1 MPLLGGVRQIVRLV
15 SQGAKSATARA
26 RSLRV
31 RSLGGKVSLLAVG
44 VSGLLA
50 LGLTALG
57 YVKAAKGLR
66 ERSESALAAEARL
79 TANLVDA
86 WEGEREGGLRALV
99 LRQGVRQVL
108 EMAAAP
114 APEDLDAAGQAL
126 ADVAA
131 LEQDADS
138 ISLVSLSGTVIRSS
152 KESDQGRDLSHRAD
166 VRAALDGRASVTG
179 VQISPATGQMALYL
193 STPVNGSNGTVI
205 GATRVRSTLDGL
217 QALVT
222 QAKDRAGAGA
232 EGVLLDD
239 QGLVLAATEGPRARM
254 KAARELSVGLSA
266 AERATALTVLHFSL
280 GGAEHLGVALP
291 LRNMRWVYVATLPVS
306 EVERAAREFLR
317 TAALAACAGLAG
329 AGLLSFLFARRM
341 VRSVVRLT
349 EISGRIVSEG
359 DLTQRIDVVSDDEI
373 GQLAESFSAMVD
385 ALRGALTTLR
395 GSAGVLEGATG
406 KLHETMEEQT
416 QFMSKQAASLQ
427 QTQVTAQEI
436 KQTSAIAAEK
446 AQQVLRVAERA
457 DEIGRAG
464 EGAVERTLGGLG
476 EIGREATAVGEE
488 ILRLRDNARKI
499 GGITLTVKDLADQSN
514 MLALNAAIEAV
525 RSGEHGKSF
534 AVVAREIRS
543 LADQSIR
550 ATGQVGEI
558 LGELTRSIGSAVSM
572 TNQST
577 RRMETGL
584 TEANASGKSL
594 RELSGIARENVS
606 AVRQIAAAV
615 SQQNAGIAQIFTAV
629 TDQMAMMDQVQKG
642 LERTQGASAQL
653 NAVAAQVAVALSR
666 YKL

>member
-1 MPLLGGVRQIVRLV
+1 L
-15 SQGAKSATARA
+15 
-26 RSLRV
+26 LRV
-31 RSLGGKVSLLAVG
+31 RSLGGKVSMLAVG

-57 YVKAAKGLR
+57 YFKAAQGLR

-79 TANLVDA
+79 ATSLVDA
-86 WEGEREGGLRALV
+86 WEGDREGGLRALT
-99 LRQGVRQVL
+99 LRQSVRQVL

-114 APEDLDAAGQAL
+114 APEDMEAADQAL
-126 ADVAA
+126 ADFAA
-131 LEQDADS
+131 LKQDVDS
-138 ISLVSLSGTVIRSS
+138 IALVSLAGKVIRSS
-152 KESDQGRDLSHRAD
+152 KESDQGRDLSQRAD
-166 VRAALDGRASVTG
+166 VREALEGRTSVTG

-193 STPVNGSNGTVI
+193 ALPVKGSNGTVI
-205 GATRVRSTLDGL
+205 GVIRVRSTLEGV
-217 QALVT
+217 QVFVT
-222 QAKDRAGAGA
+222 EAKGRAGAGA

-239 QGLVLAATEGPRARM
+239 QGLIVAATQGTRARM
-254 KAARELSVGLSA
+254 KAAKDLSVGLSDA
-266 AERATALTVLHFSL
+266 VRATGLRVMHFPL
-280 GGAEHLGVALP
+280 GGTEHLAVAIP
-291 LRNMRWVYVATLPVS
+291 LRSMRWVYVATLPVS
-306 EVERAAREFLR
+306 EVERSAREFLR
-317 TAALAACAGLAG
+317 TAALAAGAGLAL
-329 AGLLSFLFARRM
+329 AGLFSFLLARRV

-359 DLTQRIDVVSDDEI
+359 DLTQLIDVISDDEV
-373 GQLAESFSAMVD
+373 GQLAESFSAMVE

-395 GSAGVLEGATG
+395 GSAGTLEGAIG
-406 KLHETMEEQT
+406 KLQQTVEEQT
-416 QFMSKQAASLQ
+416 QFMSKQATSLQ

-436 KQTSAIAAEK
+436 KQTSVIAAEK
-446 AQQVLRVAERA
+446 AQQVLQVAERA

-464 EGAVERTLGGLG
+464 EGAVGRTLGGLG
-476 EIGREATAVGEE
+476 EIGRQAAAVGEE
-488 ILRLRDNARKI
+488 IQRLRENARKI

-550 ATGQVGEI
+550 ATSQVGEI

-572 TNQST
+572 TGQST
-577 RRMETGL
+577 RRMEAGL
-584 TEANASGKSL
+584 TEVNASGDSL

-615 SQQNAGIAQIFTAV
+615 SQQNAGIAQIFAAV
-629 TDQMAMMDQVQKG
+629 NDQMTMMDQVQKG

-653 NAVAAQVAVALSR
+653 NAVAAQVADTLSR

>member
-1 MPLLGGVRQIVRLV
+1 MDQARGI
-15 SQGAKSATARA
+15 AARA
-26 RSLRV
+26 ARAVAKKARAFRIRSLAV
-31 RSLGGKVSLLAVG
+31 KVSLLAVG
-44 VSGLLA
+44 VAGLLA
-50 LGLTALG
+50 AGLTALG
-57 YVKAAKGLR
+57 YSKAAQGLR
-66 ERSESALAAEARL
+66 ERSEAALAAEARL

-86 WEGEREGGLRALV
+86 WEAERTANLRALA
-99 LRQGVRQVL
+99 LRQGVRKVL

-114 APEDLDAAGQAL
+114 APEDLDAADQGLTDAVAL
-126 ADVAA
+126 KDDV
-131 LEQDADS
+131 DS
-138 ISLVSLSGTVIRSS
+138 IQLISGDGKVVRAS
-152 KESDQGRDLSHRAD
+152 KESDQGRDLSQRAD
-166 VRAALDGRASVTG
+166 VGEALAGRAAATG
-179 VQISPATGQMALYL
+179 IHISPATDQMVLQV
-193 STPVNGSNGTVI
+193 SIPVQGTNGTAI
-205 GATRVRSTLDGL
+205 GAIRMRNTLDSV
-217 QALVT
+217 QAFVA
-222 QAKDRAGAGA
+222 QAKDRAGKGA

-239 QGLVLAATEGPRARM
+239 KGSIVGATQGTRWRM
-254 KAARELSVGLSA
+254 KAARALSQGLFG
-266 AERATALTVLHFSL
+266 AEHTSNLTTLHFFL
-280 GGAEHLGVALP
+280 DGAEHLGVAIP
-291 LRNMRWVYVATLPVS
+291 LRNLRWVYVATLPVA
-306 EVERAAREFLR
+306 EVERSAREFLR
-317 TAALAACAGLAG
+317 TAALAACAGLVLAG
-329 AGLLSFLFARRM
+329 VLAYLLARQV

-359 DLTQRIDVVSDDEI
+359 DLTQLIDVVSNDEV
-373 GQLAESFSAMVD
+373 GQLAESFSGMVD

-395 GSAGVLEGATG
+395 GSAGALEGATG
-406 KLHETMEEQT
+406 NLNQTMEEQT
-416 QFMSKQAASLQ
+416 EFMSKQAASLQ
-427 QTQVTAQEI
+427 ETQVTAQEI
-436 KQTSAIAAEK
+436 KQTSAIASEK

-476 EIGREATAVGEE
+476 EIGRQAAAVGEE
-488 ILRLRDNARKI
+488 IQRLRENARQI
-499 GGITLTVKDLADQSN
+499 GGITSTVKDLADQSN

-550 ATGQVGEI
+550 ATGQVGDI
-558 LGELTRSIGSAVSM
+558 LGELTRSIGSAVAM

-584 TEANASGKSL
+584 TEVNASGDSL

-629 TDQMAMMDQVQKG
+629 TDQMAMMDQVQRG

-653 NAVAAQVAVALSR
+653 HMVAAQVAETLAR